1 MEMRHVIV
9 DRDVAILIA
18 KLVKQAGS
26 DTDKPFRCGSCGE
39 PIRPHGGGFGH
50 QKPRSKEREA

>member
-18 KLVKQAGS
+18 KLIKQTGG
-26 DTDKPFRCGSCGE
+26 DTDKLFRCGSCGE
-39 PIRPHGGGFGH
+39 PVRPHGDGFGH
-50 QKPRSKEREA
+50 QKPRPKECQA

>member
-18 KLVKQAGS
+18 KLVKQAGG
-26 DTDKPFRCGSCGE
+26 DTDKLFRCGSCGE
-39 PIRPHGGGFGH
+39 PVRPHGDGFGH
-50 QKPRSKEREA
+50 QKPRPKECRA